1 MSLVRA
7 KQNALETIK
16 HWIYETPIASQ
27 EIVTVGEYGFAV
39 LLDEEEAT
47 LLYET
52 ISWQDDESDEEYYIC
67 ATDCS
72 EIGEFGCIQIL
83 TSCDGDGYGL
93 DEGVWLIVS
102 YNQL

>member
-1 MSLVRA
+1 MLEIA
-7 KQNALETIK
+7 KKKALETIEY
-16 HWIYETPIASQ
+16 WMYEAPIASQ
-27 EIVTVGEYGFAV
+27 EVVTVGEYGFAV
-39 LLDEEEAT
+39 LLTDEEAA

-52 ISWQDDESDEEYYIC
+52 IEWQDDESGEEYYIC
-67 ATDCS
+67 ATDCL

-93 DEGVWLIVS
+93 EEGTWLIVS